1 MTRKSLLSLVLI
13 LVSSAAFA
21 ARNRAVSAGGDSL
34 AEAKVAGATVSG
46 VVTSISGNL
55 IRLADGL
62 VTIDATGA
70 QIVVDRGKSGTIADL
85 EPGMLV
91 FATLKSTSAP
101 LVASMI
107 TATSLPDATLTG
119 PVESVN
125 LTNNSFNLLGR
136 TIFVD
141 ADTSFGGFKRDG
153 HPTLADLLPNETV
166 VTTVDATGG
175 KLVATSVLVVSF
187 TPPTVK
193 ATHGTVKSIAPDSWV
208 IARERESDL
217 TLVVNA
223 QTKISG
229 SPRVGDEV
237 EVLYSIDSANANIA
251 ISIIRFE
258 RPAPPNQT
266 TLFHG
271 KVKTIAADVWTID
284 DTRVLINEKTKITG
298 SPRVG
303 DTVEV
308 LAQKNDAGAL
318 VAILIVKLPF

>member
-1 MTRKSLLSLVLI
+1 MTRKALLPIVL
-13 LVSSAAFA
+13 LLAASTAFA
-21 ARNRAVSAGGDSL
+21 GRTRAVAVGGDSQ
-34 AEAKVAGATVSG
+34 AEARIAGATVSG
-46 VVTSISGNL
+46 IVSSVSGNL

-62 VTIDATGA
+62 VTVDATGA
-70 QIVVDRGKSGTIADL
+70 QIVVDRGKSGTIASI

-91 FATLKSTSAP
+91 FAMLKSTSAP

-119 PVESVN
+119 PVESVS

-153 HPTLADLLPNETV
+153 HPTLADLLPNEV
-166 VTTVDATGG
+166 VVATVDATGG
-175 KLVATSVLVVSF
+175 RLVATSVLVVSF

-193 ATHGTVKSIAPDSWV
+193 ATHGKVKSIAPDSWV
-208 IARERESDL
+208 ITREREGDL

-223 QTKISG
+223 QTKIAG
-229 SPRVGDEV
+229 APKVGDEV
-237 EVLYSIDSANANIA
+237 EVIYSIDSANANIA

-258 RPAPPNQT
+258 RPTPPNQT

-271 KVKTIAADVWTID
+271 RVKTITADAWTID
-284 DTRVLINEKTKITG
+284 DTRVLINAQTKIVG
-298 SPRVG
+298 SPKVG
-303 DTVEV
+303 DNVEV

-318 VAILIVKLPF
+318 VAILILRLP

>member
-1 MTRKSLLSLVLI
+1 MTRKLLLPLVLLLI
-13 LVSSAAFA
+13 TSAAL
-21 ARNRAVSAGGDSL
+21 ARTRSVSSAGGDSRS
-34 AEAKVAGATVSG
+34 EARVAGATVSG
-46 VVTSISGNL
+46 IVTAISGNQ
-55 IRLADGL
+55 IQLAGGL

-70 QIVVDRGKSGTIADL
+70 QFAVDRGTSATIAAI
-85 EPGMLV
+85 EPGMLI
-91 FATLKSTSAP
+91 FATLKSNEAP

-119 PVESVN
+119 PVQRIDLATS
-125 LTNNSFNLLGR
+125 SFTLLGR

-141 ADTSFGGFKRDG
+141 ADTSFGGFKREG
-153 HPTLADLLPNETV
+153 RPTLADLLPNEV
-166 VTTVDATGG
+166 VVATVDATGG
-175 KLVATSVLVVSF
+175 RLVATSVLVVSF

-208 IARERESDL
+208 IAREREGDL

-223 QTKISG
+223 QTKIAG
-229 SPRVGDEV
+229 APKVGDQV
-237 EVLYSIDSANANIA
+237 EVIYSIDSANANVA

-266 TLFHG
+266 TLFRG
-271 KVKTIAADVWTID
+271 RVKTIEPTVWTVD
-284 DTRVLINEKTKITG
+284 DTRVLINEKTKIVG

-303 DTVEV
+303 DNVEV

-318 VAILIVKLPF
+318 VAILIVKWF